1 MMIKNSLFRTLLF
14 VFLQTLSLSVYSQ
27 VNLTPLPKE
36 IQVTEGCFVLPDA
49 FKISVSGVADSI
61 SSEARLFAD
70 QLRHTSG
77 IRVRLTKKKN
87 ALMRLVCRQ
96 VSPNPEAYHLSVN
109 SEGVRLEAATCAG
122 FFYGFQTLKKLLPP
136 HVMAGVADKG
146 VKTYILPL
154 VQITDEPRFSYRGFM
169 LDVARHFFTV
179 EEVKRILDMMACYKM
194 NKLHLHLSDDQGFRI
209 EVDKYPKLTEIGSV
223 RAYSYS
229 TDFGS
234 TGKRLKSTTA
244 YGPFYY
250 SKKDIR
256 ELVAYA
262 AERHI
267 DLIPEIDM
275 PGHFAAALA
284 AYPEYSCTPEQKHPV
299 LCDESHTPSILNV
312 VNPDALRFAKDILD
326 ELMRQFPYPY
336 IHIGGDECTT
346 QHWERN
352 AECRKFMKEMGF
364 THFRQLQSYF
374 TKEMADHVR
383 QHGYRLMVWN
393 ETITAEGSDLNLI
406 KGTGVQVVCWTGAER
421 AARKAASLGLDNIL
435 APQPTYYINRLQ
447 SASKDEPT
455 GPGTGRETLEAVY
468 NYDPATDVSDE
479 YQPYYKGIQA
489 CMWTEYISKP
499 EHLEY
504 MAFPRLIAVAEAAWS
519 PSEKKNFQDFLE
531 RMKQDTVL
539 FDYNNYTYG
548 RHYLEME
555 E

>member
-1 MMIKNSLFRTLLF
+1 MINRIFFLVLFITL
-14 VFLQTLSLSVYSQ
+14 VRITNASADSQ
-27 VNLTPLPKE
+27 INLTPLPKD
-36 IQVTEGCFVLPDA
+36 IQVMTGSLVLPDA
-49 FKISVSGVADSI
+49 FQVCVSGLPDSLRH
-61 SSEARLFAD
+61 EARIFTK
-70 QLRHTSG
+70 QLRHTTG
-77 IRVRLTKKKN
+77 IRIRLSKN
-87 ALMRLVCRQ
+87 KNVLMRLIYKK
-96 VSPNPEAYHLSVN
+96 VSLNPEAYHLKIS
-109 SEGVRLEAATCAG
+109 SEGICLEASTTAG

-136 HVMAGVADKG
+136 HVMAGVVDAG
-146 VKTYILPL
+146 VNEYALPL
-154 VQITDEPRFSYRGFM
+154 VDIMDEPRFGYRGFM
-169 LDVARHFFTV
+169 LDVARHFFPV
-179 EEVKRILDMMACYKM
+179 EDVKRILDMMACYKM

-229 TDFGS
+229 TDFGA
-234 TGKRLKSTTA
+234 TGKRLKSDTE

-267 DLIPEIDM
+267 DIIPEIDM

-312 VNPDALRFAKDILD
+312 VNPGALQFAKDILD
-326 ELMRQFPYPY
+326 ELMSQFPYPY

-346 QHWERN
+346 QHWEQN
-352 AECRKFMKEMGF
+352 SECQDFMKKMGF
-364 THFRQLQSYF
+364 KHYRQLQSYF
-374 TKEMADHVR
+374 TKEMAEHVR
-383 QHGYRLMVWN
+383 KNGYRLLVWN

-406 KGTGVQVVCWTGAER
+406 KGTDVQVICWTGAEK
-421 AARKAASLGLDNIL
+421 AARKAAALGLDNIL

-447 SASKDEPT
+447 SAGKDEPA
-455 GPGTGRETLEAVY
+455 GPGNGRETLETVY
-468 NYDPATDVSDE
+468 NYDPASNVPVEDLSF
-479 YQPYYKGIQA
+479 YKGIQA

-519 PSEKKNFQDFLE
+519 PSEKKNFPDFLE
-531 RMKQDTVL
+531 RMKKDTVL
-539 FDYNNYTYG
+539 FDYNHYTYG
-548 RHYLEME
+548 RHYLNSK
-555 E
+555 